1 MKAAQAAVQTALQIQ
16 LAAVG
21 IKVFGAICNKND
33 FPLHASLYRWHCVY
47 VGTLIS

>member
-21 IKVFGAICNKND
+21 IKVFGAICNKMI
-33 FPLHASLYRWHCVY
+33 SHCMLVY
-47 VGTLIS
+47 IGGIVSM